1 MRDARTL
8 SRGRLLCPHTNTT
21 GTNNVG
27 LHREA
32 CDACGHV
39 SFHYEYKTSFDETL
53 TLIEQQNIDLAALDE
68 LE

>member
-8 SRGRLLCPHTNTT
+8 NRGRLLCPHTKTT
-21 GTNNVG
+21 DTNNVG
-27 LHREA
+27 LRREA
-32 CDACGHV
+32 CQACGHV
-39 SFHYEYKTSFDETL
+39 SFRYEYRISSGEPL